1 MTRVERNLEQICEK
15 RVWFEEQLVD
25 VDIEP
30 ATPVI
35 KKPPPTALPGR
46 NVFLEGYTNSPEWTH
61 FENPVIYMEEEVL
74 PEELDED
81 VSDPLQDDEILASGS
96 QGRGPNSE
104 HTQPR
109 QHPLSQVTNAEDMT
123 SPPPNDLL
131 ALGIRQ
137 QEVGRHGAPVLIS
150 DDGDDNVSLY
160 GNEDADGGNDYL
172 PMTIDNDNIVEQ
184 GLFVDEGDSEDEE
197 PQDDTFEFLLR

>member
-1 MTRVERNLEQICEK
+1 MAQFREK
-15 RVWFEEQLVD
+15 RVRFEEQLVD

-46 NVFLEGYTNSPEWTH
+46 NVFLEGYSNSPEWTR
-61 FENPVIYMEEEVL
+61 FENPVIHMEEEIL

-81 VSDPLQDDEILASGS
+81 IPDPLQDDELLAASRG
-96 QGRGPNSE
+96 QGRGPNSK

-123 SPPPNDLL
+123 SSPPNHSR
-131 ALGIRQ
+131 ALGTGQ
-137 QEVGRHGAPVLIS
+137 QGDDGRFGAPVFIS
-150 DDGDDNVSLY
+150 DDDDENASLSGDEDPEDDND
-160 GNEDADGGNDYL
+160 NL
-172 PMTIDNDNIVEQ
+172 PMAIDNDNKVEHA
-184 GLFVDEGDSEDEE
+184 LFDDEWDSEEEE
-197 PQDDTFEFLLR
+197 PQDDTFEFLLK